1 MEEFE
6 EQLWFRDLESV
17 SAEYEELE
25 IPPWLT
31 EAKGQQIITEM
42 ELYEQKEWVKIIR
55 DQKEPNSKINLRILR
70 YRTQDQLAK
79 KYKIEVEHLHRVA
92 LTTRSI
98 SDVLK
103 DHQISK
109 FLNERSSE
117 IDEEEKELED
127 LANRISKTADKR
139 DSQKIRDH
147 EGTVDMGKKPGRR
160 TVKLEKYKCTD
171 MPRIIEEDNESMSAA
186 SSRYSRY
193 RASLRAM
200 QKKHSSSSRSQYPAY

>member
-1 MEEFE
+1 M
-6 EQLWFRDLESV
+6 
-17 SAEYEELE
+17 
-25 IPPWLT
+25 
-31 EAKGQQIITEM
+31 
-42 ELYEQKEWVKIIR
+42 
-55 DQKEPNSKINLRILR
+55 NLRILR

-139 DSQKIRDH
+139 DS
-147 EGTVDMGKKPGRR
+147 
-160 TVKLEKYKCTD
+160 
-171 MPRIIEEDNESMSAA
+171 
-186 SSRYSRY
+186 
-193 RASLRAM
+193 
-200 QKKHSSSSRSQYPAY
+200 